1 MQSVKV
7 RRLGISTDDAADVLR
22 QQLGGGYEVQVDS
35 DGRLLVRK
43 GLARARVSLRSDEG
57 GTVFD
62 ITGAGATVLPLF
74 NVAARLVND
83 QGIAK
88 KTATAI
94 GEAVAFRD
102 DG

>member
-7 RRLGISTDDAADVLR
+7 RRVGLSADSAADVLR
-22 QQLGGGYEVQVDS
+22 QQLGGGYQVQVDGDS
-35 DGRLLVRK
+35 GLLVRK
-43 GLARARVSLRSDEG
+43 GLARAKVSLRTEEG

-62 ITGAGATVLPLF
+62 VSGAGATVLPLF
-74 NVAARLVND
+74 NVLGKLVNE

-88 KTATAI
+88 KTAAAI
-94 GEAVAFRD
+94 GEAVAFSD